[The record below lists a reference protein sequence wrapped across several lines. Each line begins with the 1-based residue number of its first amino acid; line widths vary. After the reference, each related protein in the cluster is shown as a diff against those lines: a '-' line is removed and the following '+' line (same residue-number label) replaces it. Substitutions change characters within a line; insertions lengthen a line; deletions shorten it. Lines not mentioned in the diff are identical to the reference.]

1 MRGTRRKGR
10 KERKGSPPPLTSK
23 AGVTAEVCLLLLLF
37 QPGGYLN
44 PGQPSSLHP
53 YLHRTPFPPKLL
65 LHLQSFDSIKSI
77 YIIRTDSLITFPLGY
92 NLLVNLSSSPGGDKK
107 ARGNDGGKEG
117 GKKAVVDRWMRS
129 CRRVA
134 SDKQPKRAQL
144 TVIAALPA
152 LKIF

>member
-10 KERKGSPPPLTSK
+10 KERKGSVPPSPPSPPPLLPSK

-65 LHLQSFDSIKSI
+65 PHRQSFDSIKSI
-77 YIIRTDSLITFPLGY
+77 YIIWTDSLITFPLGY
-92 NLLVNLSSSPGGDKK
+92 NLLVNLSSSPGGEKK
-107 ARGNDGGKEG
+107 QEEMTEVRKEG
-117 GKKAVVDRWMRS
+117 
-129 CRRVA
+129 
-134 SDKQPKRAQL
+134 KRQW
-144 TVIAALPA
+144 
-152 LKIF
+152 

>member
-1 MRGTRRKGR
+1 M
-10 KERKGSPPPLTSK
+10 
-23 AGVTAEVCLLLLLF
+23 TAEVCLLLLLF

-53 YLHRTPFPPKLL
+53 YLHRTPLPPKLL
-65 LHLQSFDSIKSI
+65 PHRQSFDSIKSI

-92 NLLVNLSSSPGGDKK
+92 NLLVNLSSSPGGEKK
-107 ARGNDGGKEG
+107 KQEEMTEVRKE

-152 LKIF
+152 LKIFCLREGEARWCVYL